1 MGKDKTTEFSFGC
14 DSCIL
19 TVQFFL
25 YEAKGWGGEGER
37 EGNGYSQTCLKRHR
51 IPEGK
56 FGQFSSGLT
65 SKMYL
70 SYLIYFT
77 ITKVY
82 FL

>member
-1 MGKDKTTEFSFGC
+1 ME
-14 DSCIL
+14 
-19 TVQFFL
+19 
-25 YEAKGWGGEGER
+25 GGGGER

-51 IPEGK
+51 IPDGK
-56 FGQFSSGLT
+56 FGQFSSGFT